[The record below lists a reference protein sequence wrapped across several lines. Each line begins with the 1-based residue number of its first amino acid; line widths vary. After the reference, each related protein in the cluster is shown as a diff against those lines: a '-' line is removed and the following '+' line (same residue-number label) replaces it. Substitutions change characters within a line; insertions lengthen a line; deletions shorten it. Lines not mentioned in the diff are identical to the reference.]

1 MLAVTLRHVKDIVLL
16 DVKLLLCGIRPYNTR
31 LNTLEDDAFMFARWL
46 LYLFFSV
53 LGLGLVCAG
62 LVAFAAV
69 MTYPN
74 LPSLEVLKD
83 YRPKIPLRVYSEE
96 GVLIGEFGEERRA
109 VVSINQVP
117 KLMKEAILAAEDER
131 FYEHGGIDYQG
142 VLRAAW
148 VNFIHGGSRR
158 QGASTI
164 TMQVARNFFLTKEKT
179 LSRKF
184 NEALLSFKIEHS
196 LTKDE
201 ILQLY
206 INQIYLGQ
214 KAYGFAAAAQAYFG
228 KPLDKLSVAEM
239 AVLAGLPKAPS
250 SYNPVANPKRSKLRQ
265 LYVLHR
271 MRVLGY
277 ITEAQYEAAVKEP
290 IKVKRERHDYPVKAE
305 FLAEMVRRDMYDRYK
320 EAAYTQGY
328 KVYTTLRWADQVA
341 AYQAVRKGVMD
352 YDERHRYKGPDK
364 YVDIPED
371 GGDARLDDIL
381 DDYDASGEILPA
393 IVLRASPYAIRAYVK
408 GIGRV
413 SIGADGLK
421 FAKKMLEEKPS
432 RIKRGAVIRVL
443 KGARNR
449 WQITEMPSVEAALI
463 SISPQTGAVRAL
475 VGGFDFNQSQFNHVT
490 QAWRQPGSSFKPF
503 IYSAALEKGFT
514 PATIVDDAP
523 LVFTAEQT
531 GSVPWEPKNY
541 EGTYSGP
548 MRIRVALAESKNLV
562 AIRILQAIGAGYA
575 QDYITRFGFDPK
587 MHPPYLTM
595 ALGAGLVTP
604 WQMAGAY
611 SVFANGGYKVGPYY
625 IDRIEDQG
633 GHVLAKAS
641 PVVAGAPGTSPVID
655 PRNAFIM
662 TSMMQDVIKYGTGAR
677 AMQLGRTDLA
687 GKTGTTND
695 QVDAWFAGFQPTLT
709 TIAWIGYD
717 QPKTLG
723 RGETGAQAALPI
735 WMGYMGKAL
744 GGVPEATFTMPPGV
758 IEAKIDPR
766 TGKIM
771 TGDGGMDEY
780 FYQEL
785 LPKAQVAG
793 KAADPL
799 F

>member
-1 MLAVTLRHVKDIVLL
+1 
-16 DVKLLLCGIRPYNTR
+16 
-31 LNTLEDDAFMFARWL
+31 MFRWL
-46 LYLFFSV
+46 LYILLSM
-53 LGLGLVCAG
+53 LGVGLICAG

-74 LPSLEVLKD
+74 LPSLDALKD
-83 YRPKIPLRVYSEE
+83 YRPKVPLRVYSEE

-148 VNFIHGGSRR
+148 VNFIHGGSR

-184 NEALLSFKIEHS
+184 NEALLSFKIEHT
-196 LTKDE
+196 LTKDD

-214 KAYGFAAAAQAYFG
+214 KAYGFAAASEAYFG
-228 KPLDKLSVAEM
+228 KPLDKLTIAEM
-239 AVLAGLPKAPS
+239 ATLAGLPKAPS
-250 SYNPVANPKRSKLRQ
+250 AYNPVVNPKRSKLRE
-265 LYVLHR
+265 LYVLGR
-271 MRVLGY
+271 MRALGF
-277 ITEAQYEAAVKEP
+277 ITQGQYDESVKES
-290 IKVKRERHDYPVKAE
+290 IKVKHERHDYPVKAE
-305 FLAEMVRRDMYDRYK
+305 YLAEMVRQDMYDRYK
-320 EAAYTQGY
+320 EDAYIKGY

-341 AYQAVRKGVMD
+341 AYQSVRNGVMA
-352 YDERHRYKGPDK
+352 YDERHPYKGPEKYIDLSENEDK
-364 YVDIPED
+364 LDEV
-371 GGDARLDDIL
+371 LDDF
-381 DDYDASGEILPA
+381 DSSEGILPA
-393 IVLRASPYAIRAYVK
+393 IVLHASPLSISAYVK
-408 GIGRV
+408 GVGKV
-413 SIGADGLK
+413 SIGPEGLR
-421 FAKKMLEEKPS
+421 FAKRMLDEKPS
-432 RIKRGAVIRVL
+432 KIRPGAVIRVVKDAKEKWEISEL
-443 KGARNR
+443 P
-449 WQITEMPSVEAALI
+449 TVEAALI
-463 SISPQTGAVRAL
+463 SVSPQTGAVRAL
-475 VGGFDFNQSQFNHVT
+475 VGGFDFYLNQFNHVT

-503 IYSAALEKGFT
+503 IYSAALEKGFS
-514 PATIVDDAP
+514 PSSIVDDAP
-523 LVFTAEQT
+523 LSFTAEQT
-531 GSVPWEPKNY
+531 GSVPWTPKNY

-562 AIRILQAIGAGYA
+562 AIRILQAIGTNYA
-575 QDYITRFGFDPK
+575 QDYISRFGFDPK

-611 SVFANGGYKVGPYY
+611 SVFANGGYKVSPYY
-625 IDRIEDQG
+625 IERIEDQQ
-633 GHVLAKAS
+633 GHVLAQAA

-662 TSMMQDVIKYGTGAR
+662 TSMMQDVIKYGTGAK
-677 AMQLGRTDLA
+677 AMSLGRTDLA

-717 QPKTLG
+717 QPRTLG
-723 RGETGAQAALPI
+723 HGETGAQAALPI
-735 WMGYMGKAL
+735 WMGYMAKAL
-744 GGVPEATFTMPPGV
+744 NGVPEATFTMPQGV
-758 IEAKIDPR
+758 VEAKINPL
-766 TGKIM
+766 TGQIE
-771 TGDGGMDEY
+771 TDGGGIDDY

-785 LPKAQVAG
+785 LPKSLVAV
-793 KAADPL
+793 KAAAP
-799 F
+799 

>member
-1 MLAVTLRHVKDIVLL
+1 
-16 DVKLLLCGIRPYNTR
+16 
-31 LNTLEDDAFMFARWL
+31 MFRWL
-46 LYLFFSV
+46 LYILLSM
-53 LGLGLVCAG
+53 LGVGLICAG

-74 LPSLEVLKD
+74 LPSLDALKD
-83 YRPKIPLRVYSEE
+83 YRPKVPLRVYSEE

-148 VNFIHGGSRR
+148 VNFIHGGSR

-184 NEALLSFKIEHS
+184 NEALLSFKIEHT
-196 LTKDE
+196 LTKDD

-214 KAYGFAAAAQAYFG
+214 KAYGFAAASEAYFG
-228 KPLDKLSVAEM
+228 KPLDKLTIAEM
-239 AVLAGLPKAPS
+239 ATLAGLPKAPS
-250 SYNPVANPKRSKLRQ
+250 AYNPVVNPKRSKLRE
-265 LYVLHR
+265 LYVLGR
-271 MRVLGY
+271 MRALGF
-277 ITEAQYEAAVKEP
+277 ITQGQYDESVKEP
-290 IKVKRERHDYPVKAE
+290 IKVKHERHDYPVKAE
-305 FLAEMVRRDMYDRYK
+305 YLAEMVRQDMYDRYK
-320 EAAYTQGY
+320 EDAYIKGY

-341 AYQAVRKGVMD
+341 AYQSVRNGVMA
-352 YDERHRYKGPDK
+352 YDERHPYKGPEKYIDLSENEDK
-364 YVDIPED
+364 LDEV
-371 GGDARLDDIL
+371 LDDF
-381 DDYDASGEILPA
+381 DSSEGILPA
-393 IVLRASPYAIRAYVK
+393 IVLHASPLSISAYVK
-408 GIGRV
+408 GVGKV
-413 SIGADGLK
+413 SIGPEGLR
-421 FAKKMLEEKPS
+421 FAKRMLDEKPS
-432 RIKRGAVIRVL
+432 KIRPGAVIRVVKDAKEKWEISEL
-443 KGARNR
+443 P
-449 WQITEMPSVEAALI
+449 TVEAALI
-463 SISPQTGAVRAL
+463 SVSPQTGAVRAL
-475 VGGFDFNQSQFNHVT
+475 VGGFDFYLNQFNHVT

-503 IYSAALEKGFT
+503 IYSAALEKGFS
-514 PATIVDDAP
+514 PSSIVDDAP
-523 LVFTAEQT
+523 LSFTAEQT
-531 GSVPWEPKNY
+531 GSVPWTPKNY

-562 AIRILQAIGAGYA
+562 AIRILQAIGTNYA

-611 SVFANGGYKVGPYY
+611 SVFANGGYKVSPYY
-625 IDRIEDQG
+625 IERIEDQQ
-633 GHVLAKAS
+633 GHVLAQAA

-662 TSMMQDVIKYGTGAR
+662 TSMMQDVIKYGTGAK
-677 AMQLGRTDLA
+677 AMSLGRTDLA

-717 QPKTLG
+717 QPRTLG
-723 RGETGAQAALPI
+723 HGETGAQAALPI

-744 GGVPEATFTMPPGV
+744 NGVPEATFTMPQGV
-758 IEAKIDPR
+758 VEAKINPL
-766 TGKIM
+766 TGQIE
-771 TGDGGMDEY
+771 TDGGGIDDY

-785 LPKAQVAG
+785 LPKSLVAV
-793 KAADPL
+793 KAAAP
-799 F
+799 

>member
-1 MLAVTLRHVKDIVLL
+1 MLARWVLY
-16 DVKLLLCGIRPYNTR
+16 I
-31 LNTLEDDAFMFARWL
+31 
-46 LYLFFSV
+46 FFSL
-53 LGLGLVCAG
+53 LGLGVICAG
-62 LVAFAAV
+62 LVGFAAV
-69 MTYPN
+69 MLYPN

-83 YRPKIPLRVYSEE
+83 YRPKVPLRVYTED

-109 VVSINQVP
+109 VVDIGNVP

-142 VLRAAW
+142 VMRSAW
-148 VNFIHGGSRR
+148 INLIHGGTR

-179 LSRKF
+179 FTRKF
-184 NEALLSFKIEHS
+184 NEALLSFKIEHN

-214 KAYGFAAAAQAYFG
+214 KAYGFAAAAQVYFG
-228 KPLDKLSVAEM
+228 KPMDKLSVAEM
-239 AVLAGLPKAPS
+239 ATLAGLPKAPS
-250 SYNPVANPKRSKLRQ
+250 AYNPVVNPGRSKQRQ

-271 MRVLGY
+271 MRVLGF
-277 ITEAQYEAAVKEP
+277 ITEDQYQKAVKEP
-290 IKVKRERHDYPVKAE
+290 IKVRHARHDYPVKGE
-305 FLAEMVRRDMYDRYK
+305 YLAEMVRQDMYDRYK
-320 EAAYTQGY
+320 EQAYTMGY
-328 KVYTTLRWADQVA
+328 RVYTTLRWADQVA

-352 YDERHRYKGPDK
+352 YDGRHPYRGPEK
-364 YVDIPED
+364 YFDLPDSESRMD
-371 GGDARLDDIL
+371 EIL
-381 DDYDASGEILPA
+381 DDYDASEDILPA
-393 IVLRASPYAIRAYVK
+393 LVLESSIHEVTAWVK
-408 GIGRV
+408 GKGKVVITQ
-413 SIGADGLK
+413 DGLK
-421 FAKKMLEEKPS
+421 RAKSMLEQTPSKIKP
-432 RIKRGAVIRVL
+432 GALIRVRMGE
-443 KGARNR
+443 KAK
-449 WQITEMPSVEAALI
+449 WEVTELPAAEAALI
-463 SISPQTGAVRAL
+463 SVSPQTGAIRAL
-475 VGGFDFNQSQFNHVT
+475 VGGFDFNLNQFNHVT

-514 PATIVDDAP
+514 PATIVEDAP

-541 EGTYSGP
+541 EGTYDGP

-562 AIRILQAIGAGYA
+562 AIRILQSIGPTYA

-595 ALGAGLVTP
+595 ALGAGSVTP

-611 SVFANGGYKVGPYY
+611 SVFANGGYRVNPYY
-625 IDRIEDQG
+625 IEKIEDQS
-633 GHVLAKAS
+633 GHVIAQAK
-641 PVVAGAPGTSPVID
+641 PVVSGMQGSSPVID

-662 TSMMQDVIKYGTGAR
+662 TSMMQDVIKYGTGAS
-677 AMQLGRTDLA
+677 AMKLGRHDLA

-723 RGETGAQAALPI
+723 RGETGARAALPI
-735 WMGYMGKAL
+735 WMGYMEKAL
-744 GGVPEATFTMPPGV
+744 QGVPEATFTMPQGV
-758 IEAKIDPR
+758 VEEKVDPK
-766 TGKIM
+766 TGRFTTASDGIM
-771 TGDGGMDEY
+771 DY
-780 FYQEL
+780 FYQENQPKGAAIPASGA
-785 LPKAQVAG
+785 LPASSP
-793 KAADPL
+793 DPL

>member
-1 MLAVTLRHVKDIVLL
+1 
-16 DVKLLLCGIRPYNTR
+16 
-31 LNTLEDDAFMFARWL
+31 MFARWSLYIL
-46 LYLFFSV
+46 LSA
-53 LGLGLVCAG
+53 LGVGLVVAG

-69 MTYPN
+69 MAYPN
-74 LPSLEVLKD
+74 LPSLDVLKD
-83 YRPKIPLRVYSEE
+83 YRPKVPLRVYSED

-109 VVSINQVP
+109 VVSIKAVP

-148 VNFIHGGSRR
+148 ANVVHGGSR

-184 NEALLSFKIEHS
+184 NEALLSFKIEHNLS
-196 LTKDE
+196 KDE

-214 KAYGFAAAAQAYFG
+214 KAYGFAAASQVYFG
-228 KPLDKLSVAEM
+228 KPLDRLTVSEM

-250 SYNPVANPKRSKLRQ
+250 SYNPVVNPERSKLRQ

-271 MRVLGY
+271 MLVLGFL
-277 ITEAQYEAAVKEP
+277 TDAQYQAAVKEP
-290 IKVKRERHDYPVKAE
+290 LKVKHERHDYPAKAE
-305 FLAEMVRRDMYDRYK
+305 YLAEMVRQDMYDRYK
-320 EAAYTQGY
+320 DDIYTKGY

-352 YDERHRYKGPDK
+352 FDERHGYRGPEK
-364 YVDIPED
+364 YVDLSE
-371 GGDARLDDIL
+371 GDNKLDEIL
-381 DDYDASGEILPA
+381 DDFDESEEILPA
-393 IVLRASPYAIRAYVK
+393 IVLQASPYVVKAYVK
-408 GIGRV
+408 GVGNVAIGP
-413 SIGADGLK
+413 DGLK
-421 FAKKMLEEKPS
+421 RAKKMLEETPSHIKP
-432 RIKRGAVIRVL
+432 GAVIRVQL
-443 KGARNR
+443 DAKNR
-449 WQITEMPSVEAALI
+449 WQITQLPVVEAALV
-463 SISPQTGAVRAL
+463 SVTPQTGAIRAL
-475 VGGFDFNQSQFNHVT
+475 VGGFDFNQNQFNHVT

-514 PATIVDDAP
+514 PATIVEDAP
-523 LVFTAEQT
+523 LVFSAAQT

-541 EGTYSGP
+541 EGTYAGP

-562 AIRILQAIGAGYA
+562 AIRILQSIGTNYA

-595 ALGAGLVTP
+595 ALGAGSATP
-604 WQMAGAY
+604 WQMASAY
-611 SVFANGGYKVGPYY
+611 SVFANGGYRISPYY
-625 IDRIEDQG
+625 IARIENQEG
-633 GHVLAKAS
+633 RVLAKAA
-641 PVVAGAPGTSPVID
+641 PVTAGGQGTSPVID

-662 TSMMQDVIKYGTGAR
+662 TSMMHDVIRYGTGAK
-677 AMQLGRTDLA
+677 AMQLGRADLA

-717 QPKTLG
+717 QPRTLG
-723 RGETGAQAALPI
+723 KGETGAQAALPI

-744 GGVPEATFTMPPGV
+744 KGVPEAAFTMPPGV
-758 IEAKIDPR
+758 VDAKINPQ
-766 TGKIM
+766 TGQFES
-771 TGDGGMDEY
+771 GGAMDEY
-780 FYQEL
+780 FYQEAV
-785 LPKAQVAG
+785 PSAAKKPDAP
-793 KAADPL
+793 ADPL

>member
-1 MLAVTLRHVKDIVLL
+1 
-16 DVKLLLCGIRPYNTR
+16 
-31 LNTLEDDAFMFARWL
+31 MFSRWL
-46 LYLFFSV
+46 LYLLFSV
-53 LGLGLVCAG
+53 FGVGLICAG

-131 FYEHGGIDYQG
+131 FYEHGGVDYQG
-142 VLRAAW
+142 VIRAAW
-148 VNFIHGGSRR
+148 VNFLHGGSR

-179 LSRKF
+179 LTRKF
-184 NEALLSFKIEHS
+184 NEALLSFKIEQN

-250 SYNPVANPKRSKLRQ
+250 SYNPVINPQRSKSRQ

-271 MRVLGY
+271 MQVLGY
-277 ITEAQYEAAVKEP
+277 ISEAQYESAVKEP

-305 FLAEMVRRDMYDRYK
+305 YLAEMVRRDMYDRYK
-320 EAAYTQGY
+320 EDAYTKGY
-328 KVYTTLRWADQVA
+328 KVYTTLHWADQVA

-352 YDERHRYKGPDK
+352 YDDRHSYRGPEK
-364 YVDIPED
+364 YVDLPDEVQD
-371 GGDARLDDIL
+371 GKLDEIL
-381 DDYDASGEILPA
+381 DDYDASDNILPA
-393 IVLRASPYAIRAYVK
+393 IVLRVSSGGLRAYAK
-408 GIGRV
+408 GSGRIMIGPE
-413 SIGADGLK
+413 GLK
-421 FAKKMLEEKPS
+421 FAKRMLEEKPS
-432 RIKRGAVIRVL
+432 RIKRGAVIRVVRREQG
-443 KGARNR
+443 K
-449 WQITEMPSVEAALI
+449 WEITEMPVVEAALV
-463 SISPQTGAVRAL
+463 SVSPQTGAIRAL
-475 VGGFDFNQSQFNHVT
+475 VGGFDFNQNQFNHVT

-514 PATIVDDAP
+514 PASIVDDAP

-562 AIRILQAIGAGYA
+562 AIRILQAIGANYA
-575 QDYITRFGFDPK
+575 QDYIGRFGFDPK

-604 WQMAGAY
+604 WQMASAY
-611 SVFANGGYKVGPYY
+611 SVFANGGYSVSPYY
-625 IDRIEDQG
+625 IDRIEDQE

-641 PVVAGAPGTSPVID
+641 PIAAGAPGTSPVID

-662 TSMMQDVIKYGTGAR
+662 TSMMQDVIKYGTGAK
-677 AMQLGRTDLA
+677 AMKLGRTDLA

-735 WMGYMGKAL
+735 WMDYMAKAL
-744 GGVPEATFTMPPGV
+744 NGVPMAAFTMPEGV
-758 IEAKIDPR
+758 VEAKIDPQ
-766 TGKIM
+766 TGKIL

-793 KAADPL
+793 KVADPL

>member
-1 MLAVTLRHVKDIVLL
+1 MV
-16 DVKLLLCGIRPYNTR
+16 
-31 LNTLEDDAFMFARWL
+31 ARWL
-46 LYLFFSV
+46 LYISLSMV
-53 LGLGLVCAG
+53 GVGLICAG
-62 LVAFAAV
+62 LIAFAAV

-148 VNFIHGGSRR
+148 VNFLHGGSR

-179 LSRKF
+179 LLRKF
-184 NEALLSFKIEHS
+184 NEALLSFKIERS

-214 KAYGFAAAAQAYFG
+214 KAYGFAAAAQVYFG

-250 SYNPVANPKRSKLRQ
+250 GFNPVVNPERSKLRQ

-271 MRVLGY
+271 MRVLGFL
-277 ITEAQYEAAVKEP
+277 TEAQYEAAVKEP
-290 IKVKRERHDYPVKAE
+290 IKVKHERHDYPVKAE
-305 FLAEMVRRDMYDRYK
+305 YLAEMVRQDMYDRYK
-320 EAAYTQGY
+320 EDTYTKGY

-341 AYQAVRKGVMD
+341 GYEAVRKGVMA
-352 YDERHRYKGPDK
+352 YDERHEYKGPEK
-364 YVDIPED
+364 YVDLPD
-371 GGDARLDDIL
+371 GEAKLDDIL
-381 DDYDASGEILPA
+381 DDFDKSDDILPA
-393 IVLRASPYAIRAYVK
+393 IVLQSSPAFVKAYVK
-408 GIGRV
+408 GVGKITIGP
-413 SIGADGLK
+413 DGLK
-421 FAKKMLEEKPS
+421 IAKKMLAENPS
-432 RIKRGAVIRVL
+432 RIKPGAVIRVIRDE
-443 KGARNR
+443 KEK
-449 WQITEMPSVEAALI
+449 WYITELPAVEAALI
-463 SISPQTGAVRAL
+463 SVSPQTGAVRAL
-475 VGGFDFNQSQFNHVT
+475 VGGFDFNQNQFNHVT

-514 PATIVDDAP
+514 PASIVDDAP
-523 LVFTAEQT
+523 LSFTAAET
-531 GSVPWEPKNY
+531 GSVAWEPKNY

-562 AIRILQAIGAGYA
+562 AIRILQAIGTNYA

-595 ALGAGLVTP
+595 ALGAGMVTP

-611 SVFANGGYKVGPYY
+611 SVFANGGYKINPYY
-625 IDRIEDQG
+625 IDHIEDQE

-662 TSMMQDVIKYGTGAR
+662 TSMMQDVIKYGTGAE
-677 AMQLGRTDLA
+677 AMKLGRTDLA

-717 QPKTLG
+717 QPRTLG
-723 RGETGAQAALPI
+723 RGETGARAALPI

-744 GGVPEATFTMPPGV
+744 EGVPEAAYTMPQGV
-758 IEAKIDPR
+758 VEAKIDPV
-766 TGKIM
+766 TGQIEA
-771 TGDGGMDEY
+771 GGGGMDEY

-785 LPKAQVAG
+785 VPKALVAG
-793 KAADPL
+793 KAAAADPL

>member
-1 MLAVTLRHVKDIVLL
+1 
-16 DVKLLLCGIRPYNTR
+16 
-31 LNTLEDDAFMFARWL
+31 MFARGL
-46 LYLFFSV
+46 LYILFSV
-53 LGLGLVCAG
+53 LGVGLICAG

-69 MTYPN
+69 IAYPN

-83 YRPKIPLRVYSEE
+83 YRPKIPLRVYTED

-109 VVSINQVP
+109 VVSINAVP
-117 KLMKEAILAAEDER
+117 KLMKEAILSAEDER
-131 FYEHGGIDYQG
+131 FYEHGGVDYQG

-148 VNFIHGGSRR
+148 INFMHGGSR

-179 LSRKF
+179 LTRKF
-184 NEALLSFKIEHS
+184 NEALLSFKIEQS

-214 KAYGFAAAAQAYFG
+214 KAYGFAAASQVYFG

-250 SYNPVANPKRSKLRQ
+250 SYNPVVNPVRAKQRQ

-271 MRVLGY
+271 MRVHGFL
-277 ITEAQYEAAVKEP
+277 TEAQYEAATKEP
-290 IKVKRERHDYPVKAE
+290 IKVKHERHDYPVKAE
-305 FLAEMVRRDMYDRYK
+305 YLAEMVRQDMYDRYK
-320 EAAYTQGY
+320 EETYTEGF

-352 YDERHRYKGPDK
+352 YDERHGYRGPEK
-364 YVDIPED
+364 YVDLPEGD
-371 GGDARLDDIL
+371 GKLDDIL
-381 DDYDASGEILPA
+381 DDFDESGQILPA
-393 IVLRASPYAIRAYVK
+393 IVLQASPHVVKAYVK
-408 GIGRV
+408 GVGRV
-413 SIGADGLK
+413 SIGPEGLAR
-421 FAKKMLEEKPS
+421 AKKMLDKTPS
-432 RIKRGAVIRVL
+432 RIKPGAVIRVQMDG
-443 KGARNR
+443 KGK
-449 WQITEMPSVEAALI
+449 WQITQMPVAEAALV
-463 SISPQTGAVRAL
+463 SITPQTGAIRAL
-475 VGGFDFNQSQFNHVT
+475 VGGFDFNQNQFNHVT

-503 IYSAALEKGFT
+503 IFSAALEKGFT
-514 PATIVDDAP
+514 PASIVDDAP
-523 LVFTAEQT
+523 LEFTAAQT

-541 EGTYSGP
+541 EGTYDGP

-562 AIRILQAIGAGYA
+562 AIRILQSIGTNYA
-575 QDYITRFGFDPK
+575 QDYIARFGFDPK
-587 MHPPYLTM
+587 RHPPYLTM
-595 ALGAGLVTP
+595 ALGAGSVTP

-611 SVFANGGYKVGPYY
+611 SVFANGGYRVNPYY
-625 IDRIEDQG
+625 IDRIEDQA
-633 GHVLAKAS
+633 GHVLAKAT
-641 PVVAGAPGTSPVID
+641 PVIAGAPGTSPVID

-662 TSMMQDVIKYGTGAR
+662 TSMLQDVIKYGTGAH
-677 AMQLGRTDLA
+677 AMQLGRQDLA

-709 TIAWIGYD
+709 SIAWIGYD
-717 QPKTLG
+717 QPRTLG
-723 RGETGAQAALPI
+723 RGETGARAALPI

-744 GGVPEATFTMPPGV
+744 QGVPEAIFTPPPGV
-758 IEAKIDPR
+758 VEAKIDPK
-766 TGKIM
+766 TGQLV
-771 TGDGGMDEY
+771 TGGGGMDEY

-785 LPKAQVAG
+785 LPKAQVAR
-793 KAADPL
+793 KAADKVADPL

>member
-1 MLAVTLRHVKDIVLL
+1 
-16 DVKLLLCGIRPYNTR
+16 
-31 LNTLEDDAFMFARWL
+31 MFPRWL
-46 LYLFFSV
+46 LYLFLSV
-53 LGLGLVCAG
+53 LGVGLVLAG
-62 LVAFAAV
+62 LIAFAAV

-131 FYEHGGIDYQG
+131 FYEPGGIDYQG
-142 VLRAAW
+142 VMRAAL
-148 VNFIHGGSRR
+148 VNFVHGGSR

-164 TMQVARNFFLTKEKT
+164 TMQVARNFFLSKEKT
-179 LSRKF
+179 FSRKF
-184 NEALLSFKIEHS
+184 NEALLSFKIEQN

-228 KPLDKLSVAEM
+228 KPMDKLSVGEM

-250 SYNPVANPKRSKLRQ
+250 SYNPIANPKRAKLRQ

-277 ITEAQYEAAVKEP
+277 ITEDQYQKASKDP
-290 IKVKRERHDYPVKAE
+290 IKVRHERHDYPVKAE
-305 FLAEMVRRDMYDRYK
+305 YLAEMVRKDMYDRYRD
-320 EAAYTQGY
+320 AAYTQGY

-341 AYQAVRKGVMD
+341 AYDAVRKGVMD
-352 YDERHRYKGPDK
+352 YDARHSYRGPEK
-364 YVDIPED
+364 YVDIPEE
-371 GGDARLDDIL
+371 GGDNKLDEIL

-393 IVLRASPYAIRAYVK
+393 IVLRASPAVVRAYVK
-408 GIGRV
+408 GVGRV
-413 SIGADGLK
+413 SIESDGLK
-421 FAKKMLEEKPS
+421 YARRLLQENPS
-432 RIKRGAVIRVL
+432 RIRRSAIIRVI
-443 KGARNR
+443 KDARGK
-449 WQITEMPSVEAALI
+449 WAITELPVVEAALI
-463 SISPQTGAVRAL
+463 SVSPQTGAVRAL
-475 VGGFDFNQSQFNHVT
+475 VGGFDFTQNQFNHVT

-562 AIRILQAIGAGYA
+562 AIRILQAIGANYA

-611 SVFANGGYKVGPYY
+611 SVFANGGYKLDPYY
-625 IDRIEDQG
+625 IERIEDQE

-641 PVVAGAPGTSPVID
+641 PVVAGAAGTSPVID

-662 TSMMQDVIKYGTGAR
+662 TSMMQDVIKYGTGAH
-677 AMQLGRTDLA
+677 AMQLGRADLA

-744 GGVPEATFTMPPGV
+744 NGVPEATFTMPQGV
-758 IEAKIDPR
+758 VEAKIDPQ

-793 KAADPL
+793 KVADPL

>member
-1 MLAVTLRHVKDIVLL
+1 ML
-16 DVKLLLCGIRPYNTR
+16 G
-31 LNTLEDDAFMFARWL
+31 RWL
-46 LYLFFSV
+46 LYIFFGL
-53 LGLGLVCAG
+53 LGLGVIFAG
-62 LVAFAAV
+62 LIGFAAV
-69 MTYPN
+69 MLYPN

-83 YRPKIPLRVYSEE
+83 YRPKVPLRVFTED

-109 VVSINQVP
+109 VVDIRDVP
-117 KLMKEAILAAEDER
+117 KLMKEAILSAEDER

-142 VLRAAW
+142 VMRSAW
-148 VNFIHGGSRR
+148 INLIHGGTR

-179 LSRKF
+179 FTRKF
-184 NEALLSFKIEHS
+184 NEALLSFKIEHN

-214 KAYGFAAAAQAYFG
+214 KAYGFAAAAQVYFG
-228 KPLDKLSVAEM
+228 KPMDKLSVAEM
-239 AVLAGLPKAPS
+239 ATLAGLPKAPS
-250 SYNPVANPKRSKLRQ
+250 AYNPVVNPGRSKQRQ

-271 MRVLGY
+271 MRVLGF
-277 ITEAQYEAAVKEP
+277 ITEDQYQKAVKEP
-290 IKVKRERHDYPVKAE
+290 IKVRHARHDYPVKGE
-305 FLAEMVRRDMYDRYK
+305 YLAEMVRQDMYDRYK
-320 EAAYTQGY
+320 EQAYTMGY
-328 KVYTTLRWADQVA
+328 RVYTTLRWADQVA

-352 YDERHRYKGPDK
+352 YDERHPYRGPEK
-364 YVDIPED
+364 YFDLPDSETRMD
-371 GGDARLDDIL
+371 EIL
-381 DDYDASGEILPA
+381 DDYDASEDILPA
-393 IVLRASPYAIRAYVK
+393 LVLESSTHEVAAWVK
-408 GIGRV
+408 GKGRV
-413 SIGADGLK
+413 VIGQDGLK
-421 FAKKMLEEKPS
+421 RAKSMLEKSPSKMKP
-432 RIKRGAVIRVL
+432 GALIRVQMDE
-443 KGARNR
+443 KKK
-449 WQITEMPSVEAALI
+449 WEITELPTAEAALI
-463 SISPQTGAVRAL
+463 SVSPQTGAIRAL
-475 VGGFDFNQSQFNHVT
+475 VGGFDFNQNQFNHVT

-541 EGTYSGP
+541 EGTYDGP

-562 AIRILQAIGAGYA
+562 AILILQSIGPTYA

-595 ALGAGLVTP
+595 ALGAGSVTP

-611 SVFANGGYKVGPYY
+611 SVFANGGYRVNPYY
-625 IDRIEDQG
+625 IEKIEDQS
-633 GHVLAKAS
+633 GHVIAQAK
-641 PVVAGAPGTSPVID
+641 PVVSGMAGSSPVID

-662 TSMMQDVIKYGTGAR
+662 TSMMQDVIKYGTGAS
-677 AMQLGRTDLA
+677 AMKLGRHDLA

-723 RGETGAQAALPI
+723 RGETGARAALPI
-735 WMGYMGKAL
+735 WMGYMEKAL
-744 GGVPEATFTMPPGV
+744 QGVPEATFTMPQGV
-758 IEAKIDPR
+758 VEEKVDPK
-766 TGKIM
+766 TGQITTASDGIM
-771 TGDGGMDEY
+771 DY
-780 FYQEL
+780 FYQENQPKGTAIPASGA
-785 LPKAQVAG
+785 LPASSP
-793 KAADPL
+793 DPL

>member
-1 MLAVTLRHVKDIVLL
+1 ML
-16 DVKLLLCGIRPYNTR
+16 
-31 LNTLEDDAFMFARWL
+31 RWL
-46 LYLFFSV
+46 LYILLSA
-53 LGLGLVCAG
+53 LGFGLICAG
-62 LVAFAAV
+62 LIAFAAV

-74 LPSLEVLKD
+74 LPSLDALKD
-83 YRPKIPLRVYSEE
+83 YRPKVPLRVYSEE

-148 VNFIHGGSRR
+148 VNFVHGGSR

-184 NEALLSFKIEHS
+184 NEALLSFKIEHT

-214 KAYGFAAAAQAYFG
+214 KAYGFAAASEAYFG

-239 AVLAGLPKAPS
+239 ATLAGLPKAPS
-250 SYNPVANPKRSKLRQ
+250 AYNPVVNPKRSKLRE
-265 LYVLHR
+265 LYVLSR
-271 MRVLGY
+271 MRALGY
-277 ITEAQYEAAVKEP
+277 ITQGQYDESVKES
-290 IKVKRERHDYPVKAE
+290 IKVKHEKHDYPVKAE
-305 FLAEMVRRDMYDRYK
+305 YLAEMVRQDMYDRYK
-320 EAAYTQGY
+320 EDAYTKGY

-341 AYQAVRKGVMD
+341 AYQAVRNGVLA
-352 YDERHRYKGPDK
+352 YDERHPYKGPEK
-364 YVDIPED
+364 YVDLSENESKLD
-371 GGDARLDDIL
+371 EVLDDF
-381 DDYDASGEILPA
+381 DSSDGILPA
-393 IVLRASPYAIRAYVK
+393 VVLRASPMSVSAYVK
-408 GIGRV
+408 GVGKISLGPE
-413 SIGADGLK
+413 GLK
-421 FAKKMLEEKPS
+421 FAKRMLEDKPS
-432 RIKRGAVIRVL
+432 KIRPGAVIRVI
-443 KGARNR
+443 KNAKER
-449 WQITEMPSVEAALI
+449 WEISELPAVEAALI
-463 SISPQTGAVRAL
+463 SVSPQTGAVRAL
-475 VGGFDFNQSQFNHVT
+475 VGGFDFYLNQFNHVT

-514 PATIVDDAP
+514 PASIVDDAP
-523 LVFTAEQT
+523 LSFTAEQT

-562 AIRILQAIGAGYA
+562 AIRILQAIGTNYA

-611 SVFANGGYKVGPYY
+611 SVFANGGYKISPYY
-625 IDRIEDQG
+625 IERIEDQQ
-633 GHVLAKAS
+633 GHVLAKAA
-641 PVVAGAPGTSPVID
+641 PVVAGAQGTSPVID

-662 TSMMQDVIKYGTGAR
+662 TSMMQDVIKYGTGAK
-677 AMQLGRTDLA
+677 AMGLGRADLA

-717 QPKTLG
+717 QPRTLG
-723 RGETGAQAALPI
+723 HGETGAQAALPI

-744 GGVPEATFTMPPGV
+744 ANVAEATFTMPQGV
-758 IEAKIDPR
+758 VEAKIDPL
-766 TGKIM
+766 TGQIEM
-771 TGDGGMDEY
+771 DGGGIDDY
-780 FYQEL
+780 FYQES
-785 LPKAQVAG
+785 LPKSQVAV
-793 KAADPL
+793 KAAAP
-799 F
+799 

>member
-1 MLAVTLRHVKDIVLL
+1 
-16 DVKLLLCGIRPYNTR
+16 
-31 LNTLEDDAFMFARWL
+31 MFARWL
-46 LYLFFSV
+46 LYIFLSAV
-53 LGLGLVCAG
+53 GVGLVCAG

-69 MTYPN
+69 MAYPN

-83 YRPKIPLRVYSEE
+83 YRPKVPLRVYTEDN
-96 GVLIGEFGEERRA
+96 VLIGEFGEERRA
-109 VVSINQVP
+109 VVSINAVP
-117 KLMKEAILAAEDER
+117 KLMKEAILSAEDER

-148 VNFIHGGSRR
+148 INAIHGGSR

-179 LSRKF
+179 LTRKF

-206 INQIYLGQ
+206 MNQIYLGQ
-214 KAYGFAAAAQAYFG
+214 KAYGFAAASQVYFG

-239 AVLAGLPKAPS
+239 AILAGLPKAPS
-250 SYNPVANPKRSKLRQ
+250 SYNPVVNPTRAKQRQ

-277 ITEAQYEAAVKEP
+277 LTEAQYQAAVAEP
-290 IKVKRERHDYPVKAE
+290 IKVRHERHDYPVKAE
-305 FLAEMVRRDMYDRYK
+305 YLAEMVRQDMYDRYK
-320 EAAYTQGY
+320 EDAYTKGY

-341 AYQAVRKGVMD
+341 AYQSVRKGVLN
-352 YDERHRYKGPDK
+352 YDERHGYRGPEK
-364 YVDIPED
+364 YVDLPD
-371 GGDARLDDIL
+371 SDSKLDDIL
-381 DDYDASGEILPA
+381 DDFDKSENILPA
-393 IVLRASPYAIRAYVK
+393 IVLKASPHIVKAYVK
-408 GIGRV
+408 GVGSV
-413 SIGADGLK
+413 SIGPDGLK
-421 FAKKMLEEKPS
+421 RAKKVLEEKPS
-432 RIKRGAVIRVL
+432 RIRPGAIIRVEMDA
-443 KGARNR
+443 KNK
-449 WQITEMPSVEAALI
+449 WQITQLPTAEAALI
-463 SISPQTGAVRAL
+463 SVDPKTGAIRAL
-475 VGGFDFNQSQFNHVT
+475 VGGFDFNLNQFNHVT

-514 PATIVDDAP
+514 PASIVDDAP
-523 LVFTAEQT
+523 LVFTAAQT

-541 EGTYSGP
+541 EGTYAGP

-562 AIRILQAIGAGYA
+562 AIRILQAIGTNYA

-595 ALGAGLVTP
+595 ALGAGSVTP

-611 SVFANGGYKVGPYY
+611 SVFANGGYKINPYY
-625 IDRIEDQG
+625 IDRIEDQS
-633 GHVLAKAS
+633 GHVLAKSS
-641 PVVAGAPGTSPVID
+641 PVAAGAAGTSPVID

-662 TSMMQDVIKYGTGAR
+662 TSMMQDVIKYGTGAH
-677 AMQLGRTDLA
+677 AMQLGRHDLA

-717 QPKTLG
+717 QPKSLG

-735 WMGYMGKAL
+735 WMGYMAKAL
-744 GGVPEATFTMPPGV
+744 KGVPEAALTMPQGV
-758 IEAKIDPR
+758 VDAKIDPQ
-766 TGKIM
+766 TGQIV
-771 TGDGGMDEY
+771 TDGGMDEY

-785 LPKAQVAG
+785 LPKAQVAQ
-793 KAADPL
+793 KPAEQTADPL

>member
-1 MLAVTLRHVKDIVLL
+1 
-16 DVKLLLCGIRPYNTR
+16 
-31 LNTLEDDAFMFARWL
+31 MFARWL
-46 LYLFFSV
+46 LYLLFGA
-53 LGLGLVCAG
+53 LGVGLICAG

-69 MTYPN
+69 MTYPS

-83 YRPKIPLRVYSEE
+83 YRPKIPLRVYSKE

-109 VVSINQVP
+109 VVTIGQVP

-131 FYEHGGIDYQG
+131 FYEHGGIDYLG
-142 VLRAAW
+142 VARAAW
-148 VNFIHGGSRR
+148 VNFVHGGSR

-164 TMQVARNFFLTKEKT
+164 TMQVARNFFLSREKT

-228 KPLDKLSVAEM
+228 KPLDKLSVGEM

-250 SYNPVANPKRSKLRQ
+250 SYNPIANPERSKQRQ
-265 LYVLHR
+265 LYVLNR
-271 MRVLGY
+271 MKVLGY
-277 ITEAQYEAAVKEP
+277 ITQSQYESAVKTP
-290 IKVKRERHDYPVKAE
+290 IKVKHEQHDYPVKAE
-305 FLAEMVRRDMYDRYK
+305 YLAEMVRRDMYDRYK
-320 EAAYTQGY
+320 EDAYTQGY
-328 KVYTTLRWADQVA
+328 KVYTTLHWADQVA

-352 YDERHRYKGPDK
+352 YDLRHGYKGPEK
-364 YVDIPED
+364 YVDLPED
-371 GGDARLDDIL
+371 SGDAKLDDIL
-381 DDYDASGEILPA
+381 DDFDASGEILPA
-393 IVLRASPYAIRAYVK
+393 LVLRVSPDSLKVYVK
-408 GIGRV
+408 DVGRI
-413 SIGADGLK
+413 SIGSEGLK
-421 FAKKMLEEKPS
+421 FAKRVLDEKPS
-432 RIKRGAVIRVL
+432 RIRRGAVIRVIRDA
-443 KGARNR
+443 KNT
-449 WQITEMPSVEAALI
+449 WHVTEMPSVEAALI
-463 SISPQTGAVRAL
+463 SVSPQTGAIRAL
-475 VGGFDFNQSQFNHVT
+475 VGGFDFDRSQFNHVT

-514 PATIVDDAP
+514 PASIVDDAP
-523 LVFTAEQT
+523 LVFSAAQT

-562 AIRILQAIGAGYA
+562 AIRILQSIGANYA

-611 SVFANGGYKVGPYY
+611 SVFANGGYRVSPYY
-625 IDRIEDQG
+625 IDRIEDQA

-641 PVVAGAPGTSPVID
+641 PVAAGAPGTSPVID

-662 TSMMQDVIKYGTGAR
+662 TSMMQDVIKYGTGAH
-677 AMQLGRTDLA
+677 AMQLGRVDLA

-744 GGVPEATFTMPPGV
+744 TGVPEAAFTLPQGV
-758 IEAKIDPR
+758 VEAKIDPQ
-766 TGKIM
+766 TGKLV
-771 TGDGGMDEY
+771 TGDGGMNEY

-793 KAADPL
+793 KVGDPL